1 MTHADNSCESQDSGH
16 ETGHESGHESGQTP
30 ETTDRD
36 SPNHGLVFDIKR
48 YAINDGPG
56 IRVTIFLKGCPLSC
70 RWCHN
75 PESISPRVQKMY
87 SESKC
92 IGCGEC
98 VDICPVQA
106 CELTSEGIV
115 TNEGLCDRCGQC
127 AEVCPALA
135 TEMSGRY
142 ESVEDLLRAIE
153 NERPFFDQSG
163 GGVTFSGGEP
173 LLYPRFLNEILDACG
188 HRNIH
193 RTVDTSGLAKTE
205 TLLEVAKR
213 TDLFLYDLKLMDS
226 ARHKQW
232 TGAGNKRILKNLQLL
247 ADTGAEIQIRIP
259 LIKGVNTDKQNIEDT
274 AAFVAALSG
283 PIKTVALLPYHN
295 VAGGKAAKLGQS
307 HDPGEMSAPD
317 AHDLETIIGQFSEHG
332 LTASVGG

>member
-1 MTHADNSCESQDSGH
+1 MKSSVKDAV
-16 ETGHESGHESGQTP
+16 TP
-30 ETTDRD
+30 E
-36 SPNHGLVFDIKR
+36 SPAHSDGTGKNEALVFDVKR

-87 SESKC
+87 TSSKC

-98 VDICPVQA
+98 VKVCPIEA
-106 CELTSEGIV
+106 CELTPNGIV
-115 TNEGLCDRCGQC
+115 TDDSICLRCGEC
-127 AEVCPALA
+127 ADVCPALA
-135 TEMSGRY
+135 TEMSGHY
-142 ESVEDLLRAIE
+142 ESVTDLLKVIE

-173 LLYPRFLNEILDACG
+173 LLYPEFLINILDACG
-188 HRNIH
+188 QLKIH
-193 RTVDTSGLAKTE
+193 RTIDTAGLAKTQ

-226 ARHKQW
+226 EKHKQW
-232 TGAGNKRILKNLQLL
+232 TGVGNRRILQNLEAL
-247 ADTGAEIQIRIP
+247 AKTGADIQIRIP
-259 LIKGVNTDKQNIEDT
+259 LINGVNSDEQNIKET
-274 AAFVAALSG
+274 AEFVAALAG
-283 PIKTVALLPYHN
+283 PPKSVNLLPYHN
-295 VAGGKAAKLGQS
+295 VAGGKAAKLGQEY
-307 HDPGEMSAPD
+307 DPGTMKEPGED
-317 AHDLETIIGQFSEHG
+317 ELVRIVDQFAAFG